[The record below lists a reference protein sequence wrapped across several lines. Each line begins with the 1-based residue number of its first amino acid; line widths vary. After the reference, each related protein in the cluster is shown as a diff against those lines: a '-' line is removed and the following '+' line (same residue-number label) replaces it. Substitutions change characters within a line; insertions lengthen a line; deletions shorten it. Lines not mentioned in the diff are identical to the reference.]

1 MTKPVFLTLVALA
14 TALALAT
21 GAGPVLHAQDNKAP
35 EQETPVPKPEPEG
48 QMTLERLDKI
58 VKRLDAEAKNVQG
71 YIWQFKIE
79 KVPVV
84 IVTDEKNDRMRILV
98 AIRSAEDMTQEELN
112 RVMQANFDSAL
123 DSRYAIAKDI
133 LWSAFV
139 HPLKALH
146 DRQFIAAIGQT
157 VNLAATY
164 GTTFSSG
171 LLMFGGGDSQDIIR
185 RKLID
190 DLLKKGTEI

>member
-1 MTKPVFLTLVALA
+1 MTKRVFLTLLALA
-14 TALALAT
+14 TALTLAI

-35 EQETPVPKPEPEG
+35 EQEAPVPKPVPEG

-98 AIRSAEDMTQEELN
+98 AIRSAEDLTPEELN

-139 HPLKALH
+139 HPLRALH
-146 DRQFIAAIGQT
+146 DRQFIEAIGQT

>member
-1 MTKPVFLTLVALA
+1 MKKPVLFALLA
-14 TALALAT
+14 LLSALALVI
-21 GAGPVLHAQDNKAP
+21 GPSSYLQAQDDDSA
-35 EQETPVPKPEPEG
+35 EQNQPVPQPEPEG
-48 QMTLERLDKI
+48 QMTLDKLDTI
-58 VKRLDAEAKNVQG
+58 VKRLDAEAKRVQG
-71 YIWQFKIE
+71 YIWQFKID

-98 AIRSAEDMTQEELN
+98 AIRSAEDMTQEELQ

-190 DLLKKGTEI
+190 DLLKKGTDI

>member
-1 MTKPVFLTLVALA
+1 
-14 TALALAT
+14 
-21 GAGPVLHAQDNKAP
+21 
-35 EQETPVPKPEPEG
+35 
-48 QMTLERLDKI
+48 MTLEKLDTI
-58 VKRLDAEAKNVQG
+58 VKRLDAEAKNG
-71 YIWQFKIE
+71 FKGTSGSSRLR
-79 KVPVV
+79 KYRLSSSP
-84 IVTDEKNDRMRILV
+84 TKRTTGCASLV
-98 AIRSAEDMTQEELN
+98 AIRSAEDMTQEELQ

-157 VNLAATY
+157 VNLAASY

>member
-1 MTKPVFLTLVALA
+1 MKKPVFLTLFALLA
-14 TALALAT
+14 ALALAVGT
-21 GAGPVLHAQDNKAP
+21 SPYLQAQDDDSAQQ
-35 EQETPVPKPEPEG
+35 EQPVPKPEG

-58 VKRLDAEAKNVQG
+58 VKRLDAEAKRVQG
-71 YIWQFKIE
+71 HVWQFKIE

-84 IVTDEKNDRMRILV
+84 IVTDETNDRMRILV
-98 AIRSAEDMTQEELN
+98 AIRSAQDMTQEELN

-139 HPLKALH
+139 HPLRALH

-190 DLLKKGTEI
+190 DLLKKGEEI